1 MAWNDN
7 PKSNKPEG
15 PPDLEEALRQFQK
28 KLQSLFGGT
37 PKGPKGDF
45 DLEKHL
51 TAKKNSFWFMLGII
65 LLVYLLSGIYVVQ
78 QAERAVI
85 TRFGRYVR
93 TELPGPHWMPWFIE
107 SRNIEN
113 VEQVSNSIHGGQMLT
128 RDENIVSAE
137 IAVQYRISN
146 LQEYLFNTVGPKK
159 TLEQVSESALRQV
172 VGQSS
177 LDEVL
182 TTGRAKIV
190 VETRKLIQANLDY
203 YKAGLIISDLALQQ
217 TKAPDAVKEAFDDA
231 IKAQQDEDR
240 SVNEAQAYSREH
252 VPIAEGRAS
261 RIVQDAKAYQ
271 EEVVLLAKGDAAK
284 FALLIPEYRRAPE
297 VTRERMYFE
306 TLEKIYAQANKLILD
321 VEGNGN
327 QNVIYLPIEK
337 MMQNSGANAQ
347 STLKKSLESQ
357 SANNLQSSAGSPDP
371 DGDSKVEN
379 RNGLGRET
387 ERHKRSRGELS

>member
-28 KLQSLFGGT
+28 KLQNLFGGG
-37 PKGPKGDF
+37 KAPKGDF

-51 TAKKNSFWFMLGII
+51 TAKKNSFWLMSGVLV
-65 LLVYLLSGIYVVQ
+65 LVYLLSGIYVVQ

-85 TRFGRYVR
+85 TRFGKYVR
-93 TELPGPHWMPWFIE
+93 TELPGPHWIPWFIE
-107 SRNIEN
+107 NRYVEN
-113 VEQVSNSIHGGQMLT
+113 VEQVSNSVHGGQMLT
-128 RDENIVSAE
+128 KDENIVSAE

-146 LQEYLFNTVGPKK
+146 LQEYLFNTVSPKR
-159 TLEQVSESALRQV
+159 TLEQISESALRQV

-190 VETRKLIQANLDY
+190 VETRKLIQAGLDY
-203 YKAGLIISDLALQQ
+203 YKAGLVISDLALQQ

-240 SVNEAQAYSREH
+240 SVNEAQAYARKH
-252 VPIAEGRAS
+252 VPIAEGQAS
-261 RIVQDAKAYQ
+261 RITQDAKAYQ
-271 EEVVLLAKGDAAK
+271 EQSVLLAQGDAAK
-284 FALLIPEYRRAPE
+284 FSLLLPEYRRAPD

-306 TLEKIYAQANKLILD
+306 TLEKIYGQSNKIILD
-321 VEGNGN
+321 VEGGGN

-337 MMQNSGANAQ
+337 MMQNAGANSQAAI
-347 STLKKSLESQ
+347 KKSLEAQANASQ
-357 SANNLQSSAGSPDP
+357 SSSIPLMGSRAD
-371 DGDSKVEN
+371 DRSGSN
-379 RNGLGRET
+379 REI
-387 ERHKRSRGELS
+387 ERVKRSRGES

>member
-28 KLQSLFGGT
+28 KLQNLFSGG
-37 PKGPKGDF
+37 KAPKGDF

-51 TAKKNSFWFMLGII
+51 TAKKNSFWLISGV
-65 LLVYLLSGIYVVQ
+65 LVLIYLLSGIYVVQ

-85 TRFGRYVR
+85 TRFGKYVR
-93 TELPGPHWMPWFIE
+93 TELPGPHWIPWFIE
-107 SRNIEN
+107 NRYVEN
-113 VEQVSNSIHGGQMLT
+113 VEQVSNSVHGGQMLT
-128 RDENIVSAE
+128 KDENIVSAE

-146 LQEYLFNTVGPKK
+146 LQEYLFNTVSPKR
-159 TLEQVSESALRQV
+159 TLEQISESALRQV

-190 VETRKLIQANLDY
+190 VETRKLIQAGLDY
-203 YKAGLIISDLALQQ
+203 YKAGLVISDLALQQ

-240 SVNEAQAYSREH
+240 SVNEAQAYARKH
-252 VPIAEGRAS
+252 VPIAEGQAS
-261 RIVQDAKAYQ
+261 RITQDAKAYQ
-271 EEVVLLAKGDAAK
+271 EQSVLLAQGDAAK
-284 FALLIPEYRRAPE
+284 FALLLPEYRRAPD

-306 TLEKIYAQANKLILD
+306 TLEKIYGQSNKIILD
-321 VEGNGN
+321 VEGGGN
-327 QNVIYLPIEK
+327 QNVIYLPIDK
-337 MMQNSGANAQ
+337 MMQNAGANSPAAI
-347 STLKKSLESQ
+347 KKSLEAQ
-357 SANNLQSSAGSPDP
+357 ANANQSSSVPLMSSRVDDRGGS
-371 DGDSKVEN
+371 N
-379 RNGLGRET
+379 REI
-387 ERHKRSRGELS
+387 ERTKRSRGES

>member
-28 KLQSLFGGT
+28 KLQNLFGGG
-37 PKGPKGDF
+37 KAPKGDF

-51 TAKKNSFWFMLGII
+51 TAKKNSFWLISGVL

-85 TRFGRYVR
+85 TRFGKYVR
-93 TELPGPHWMPWFIE
+93 TELPGPHWIPWFIE
-107 SRNIEN
+107 NRYVEN
-113 VEQVSNSIHGGQMLT
+113 VEQVSNSVHGGQMLT
-128 RDENIVSAE
+128 KDENIVSAE

-146 LQEYLFNTVGPKK
+146 LQEYLFNTVSPKR
-159 TLEQVSESALRQV
+159 TLEQISESALRQV

-190 VETRKLIQANLDY
+190 AETRKLIQAGLDY
-203 YKAGLIISDLALQQ
+203 YKAGVVISDLALQQ

-240 SVNEAQAYSREH
+240 SVNEAQAYARKH
-252 VPIAEGRAS
+252 VPIAEGQAS
-261 RIVQDAKAYQ
+261 RITQDAKAYQ
-271 EEVVLLAKGDAAK
+271 EQAVLLAQGDAAK
-284 FALLIPEYRRAPE
+284 FALLLPEYRRAPD
-297 VTRERMYFE
+297 VTRGRMYFE
-306 TLEKIYAQANKLILD
+306 TLEKIYGQSNKIILD
-321 VEGNGN
+321 VEGGGN

-337 MMQNSGANAQ
+337 MMQNAGANSQAA
-347 STLKKSLESQ
+347 LKKSLEAQ
-357 SANNLQSSAGSPDP
+357 ANASSTPSIPLMSSRAEERSSGS
-371 DGDSKVEN
+371 N
-379 RNGLGRET
+379 REI
-387 ERHKRSRGELS
+387 ERAKRSRGES

>member
-28 KLQSLFGGT
+28 KLQNLFGGG
-37 PKGPKGDF
+37 KAPKGDF

-51 TAKKNSFWFMLGII
+51 TAKKNGFWLVSGV
-65 LLVYLLSGIYVVQ
+65 LVLVYLLSGIYVVQ

-85 TRFGRYVR
+85 TRFGKYVR
-93 TELPGPHWMPWFIE
+93 TELPGPHWIPWFIE
-107 SRNIEN
+107 NRYVEN
-113 VEQVSNSIHGGQMLT
+113 VEQVSNSVHGGQMLT
-128 RDENIVSAE
+128 KDENIVSAE

-146 LQEYLFNTVGPKK
+146 LQEYLFNTVAPKR
-159 TLEQVSESALRQV
+159 TLEQISESALRQV

-190 VETRKLIQANLDY
+190 VETRKLIQAGLDY
-203 YKAGLIISDLALQQ
+203 YKAGLVISDLALQQ

-240 SVNEAQAYSREH
+240 SVNEAQAYARKH
-252 VPIAEGRAS
+252 VPIAEGQAS
-261 RIVQDAKAYQ
+261 RITQDAKAY
-271 EEVVLLAKGDAAK
+271 EEQAVLLAQGDAAK
-284 FALLIPEYRRAPE
+284 FSLLLPEYRRAPD

-306 TLEKIYAQANKLILD
+306 TLEKIYGQSNKIILD
-321 VEGNGN
+321 VEGGGN

-337 MMQNSGANAQ
+337 MMQNAGANSQAAI
-347 STLKKSLESQ
+347 KKSLEAQ
-357 SANNLQSSAGSPDP
+357 ANANQSSSIPLMGSRAD
-371 DGDSKVEN
+371 DRSGSN
-379 RNGLGRET
+379 REI
-387 ERHKRSRGELS
+387 ERTKRSRGES